1 MANPSNAD
9 PKEPVVTTA
18 ALARHLGVSR
28 WTVSRV
34 LNGHDGVLPETVER
48 VHKAM
53 AELGFQPN
61 ALARSLRGGRSGA
74 IGVCFQEIE
83 SPILARKVALLQ
95 QALRR
100 LGYRALIELT
110 SGDQELERQA
120 LVHFLSMQVEGMVLI
135 GSQVAK
141 DDPTLAMV
149 QGQRVPIV
157 WVDPEHKPLGDQIS
171 VNRVW
176 SMRLVLD
183 HLLGLGHRKIG
194 VIGIDPQNPYGAFRM
209 PALLTYAAK
218 CGLSPERDLLMH
230 YHAGH
235 IDHDYPYG
243 YTLARELLERCAG
256 SSTDG
261 GSGAGSVGNGER
273 RLARPTA
280 LIALNDRVAIGAMA
294 YLREVGIDVPGQM
307 SVVGYDN
314 LGVTPYLAPPLTSI
328 DHHAELLMS
337 RAAEILAERIGG
349 RNGVAAVGSAGSH
362 GSASGT
368 GSTGYTGGGSAGSS
382 AANGGGSAGSGIGGE
397 QGEDFRQSVE
407 TRLRDEAGTQEVEVV
422 TVGDSQHIRVRPS
435 LIVRGSTARVS

>member
-1 MANPSNAD
+1 MIKGALKKKKDTSSNA
-9 PKEPVVTTA
+9 KITEPVGTTA
-18 ALARHLGVSR
+18 ALARHLGLSR

-34 LNGHDGVLPETVER
+34 INGHEGVLPETVAR

-74 IGVCFQEIE
+74 VGVCFQEIE

-95 QALRR
+95 QTLRG

-110 SGDQELERQA
+110 NGDQELERQA
-120 LVHFLSMQVEGMVLI
+120 IVHFLSMQVEGMVLI
-135 GSQVAK
+135 GSQLAE

-149 QGQRVPIV
+149 QGQKVPML
-157 WVDPEHKPLGDQIS
+157 WVDPEHRPQGDQIS

-209 PALLTYAAK
+209 PALLTYARK
-218 CGLSPERDLLMH
+218 CGLEPERDLQMH
-230 YHAGH
+230 YHANH
-235 IDHDYPYG
+235 LNHDYPYG
-243 YTLARELLERCAG
+243 YTLARELLERCDRAQW
-256 SSTDG
+256 
-261 GSGAGSVGNGER
+261 
-273 RLARPTA
+273 PTA

-294 YLREVGIDVPGQM
+294 WLRSAGIAVPEQM

-314 LGVTPYLAPPLTSI
+314 LGVAEYLSPPLTSI

-337 RAAEILAERIGG
+337 RAAQILVNRINE
-349 RNGVAAVGSAGSH
+349 RNGVIAGNGDSGSAIPSE
-362 GSASGT
+362 
-368 GSTGYTGGGSAGSS
+368 GGAGSQLAEPQQTGNAIS
-382 AANGGGSAGSGIGGE
+382 VAALVGGAFARGAAAE
-397 QGEDFRQSVE
+397 ELRLALE
-407 TRLRDEAGTQEVEVV
+407 KRLRDEAGTQELEIV
-422 TVGDSQHIRVRPS
+422 TVGKAQHIRVRPS
-435 LIVRGSTARVS
+435 LIVRGSTAASRTQSN